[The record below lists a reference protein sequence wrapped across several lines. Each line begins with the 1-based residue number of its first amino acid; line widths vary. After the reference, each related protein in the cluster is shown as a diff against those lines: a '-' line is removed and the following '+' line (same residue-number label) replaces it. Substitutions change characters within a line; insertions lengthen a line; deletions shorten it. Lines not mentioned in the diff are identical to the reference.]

1 MFAPRDPDEYL
12 LDNERRV
19 IRLRRH
25 WACLVWELFEAVG
38 LLIGLMLVSFLVPE
52 EPVGPEASGGAVFH
66 NVLWYAGL
74 AVLLRFAYQVLDWYV
89 ERIVVTDKRFLI
101 TSGIFTTNVAMMPIT
116 KVTDLTFAR
125 TLMGRIMSYGTLVVE
140 SAGQIQALN
149 RISYV
154 PNPDEVEDAI
164 SSLVFGDKKTSQDR
178 FSMLKAR
185 RAAVGKRKAA
195 KL

>member
-1 MFAPRDPDEYL
+1 LFAPRDPDEYL
-12 LDNERRV
+12 LDTERRV
-19 IRLRRH
+19 IRVRRH
-25 WACLVWELFEAVG
+25 WATLVWDLFEAVG
-38 LLIGLMLVSFLVPE
+38 LLVGLVMVSNLVPQ
-52 EPVGPEASGGAVFH
+52 GSGWVVQ

-74 AVLLRFAYQVLDWYV
+74 IILIRFAYQVLDWYV

-101 TSGIFTTNVAMMPIT
+101 TSGIFTTNVGMMPIG

-125 TLMGRIMSYGTLVVE
+125 PVMGRILGYGTLVVE

-149 RISYV
+149 RIEYV
-154 PNPDEVEDAI
+154 PNPTEVEDAI
-164 SSLVFGDKKTSQDR
+164 SGLVFGDKKGQQQDR

-185 RAAVGKRKAA
+185 RAAVGKRRAA

>member
-12 LDNERRV
+12 LDTERRV
-19 IRLRRH
+19 IRVRRH
-25 WACLVWELFEAVG
+25 WATLVWDLFEATGLLVG
-38 LLIGLMLVSFLVPE
+38 LVMVSYLVPE
-52 EPVGPEASGGAVFH
+52 GAGGLVQ
-66 NVLWYAGL
+66 NILWYAGL
-74 AVLLRFAYQVLDWYV
+74 ITLIRFAYQVLDWYV
-89 ERIVVTDKRFLI
+89 ERVVVTDKRFLI

-125 TLMGRIMSYGTLVVE
+125 TMMGRILGYGTLVVE

-149 RISYV
+149 RIEYV
-154 PNPDEVEDAI
+154 PNPTEVEDAI
-164 SSLVFGDKKTSQDR
+164 SALVFGDKKGQQQDR

>member
-12 LDNERRV
+12 LDTERRV

-25 WACLVWELFEAVG
+25 WASLVWELFEAVG
-38 LLIGLMLVSFLVPE
+38 LLIGLHLVSYLLP
-52 EPVGPEASGGAVFH
+52 PDSTGDLPR
-66 NVLWYAGL
+66 NVLWYLGL
-74 AVLLRFAYQVLDWYV
+74 VVLIRFTYQVLDWYV

-101 TSGIFTTNVAMMPIT
+101 AEGIFTTNVAMMPIG
-116 KVTDLTFAR
+116 KVTDLTFQRSLA
-125 TLMGRIMSYGTLVVE
+125 GRMFGYGTLVVE

-149 RISYV
+149 RINYV

-164 SSLVFGDKKTSQDR
+164 SYLVFGEKKAQQER

-185 RAAVGKRKAA
+185 RAAVGKRKA
-195 KL
+195 KLPS

>member
-12 LDNERRV
+12 LDSERRV
-19 IRLRRH
+19 IRVRRH
-25 WACLVWELFEAVG
+25 WASLVWDLFEAAGLLVG
-38 LLIGLMLVSFLVPE
+38 LVLVSYLLPPSSSWLFQ
-52 EPVGPEASGGAVFH
+52 
-66 NVLWYAGL
+66 NILWYAGL
-74 AVLLRFAYQVLDWYV
+74 VVLIRFTYQVLDWYV

-101 TSGIFTTNVAMMPIT
+101 TTGIFTTNVAMMPVT
-116 KVTDLTFAR
+116 KVTDLTFHR
-125 TLMGRIMSYGTLVVE
+125 SLMGRMFGYGTLIVE

-149 RISYV
+149 RIEYV
-154 PNPDEVEDAI
+154 PNPTEVEDAI
-164 SSLVFGDKKTSQDR
+164 SGLVFGDKKGQQQDR

>member
-12 LDNERRV
+12 LDTERRV
-19 IRLRRH
+19 IRVRRH
-25 WACLVWELFEAVG
+25 WAVLVWDLFEAVG
-38 LLIGLMLVSFLVPE
+38 LLVGLVLVSYLVP
-52 EPVGPEASGGAVFH
+52 PGNGWLVQ

-74 AVLLRFAYQVLDWYV
+74 AVLVRFAYQVLDWYV

-125 TLMGRIMSYGTLVVE
+125 TLMGRILGYGTLVVE

-149 RISYV
+149 RIEYV
-154 PNPDEVEDAI
+154 PSPDEVEDAI
-164 SSLVFGDKKTSQDR
+164 SGLVFGDKKGQQQDR

>member
-25 WACLVWELFEAVG
+25 WACLVWNLFEAMG

-52 EPVGPEASGGAVFH
+52 DQSNVAGSGGALFH

-74 AVLLRFAYQVLDWYV
+74 VVLLRFAYQVLDWYV

-125 TLMGRIMSYGTLVVE
+125 TLVGRVLGYGTLVVE

-149 RISYV
+149 RIDSV